1 MSFLT
6 DNISIKTIIGLGSA
20 ISGDVHADGFIRIE
34 GDIDGNLESTGHIDI
49 GRESRINGNITAH
62 SAVIG
67 GIVLGDIYAPDGIK
81 LLSSSAVIGNISTKH
96 LEIEE
101 HVIFHGHC
109 IALKDETEF
118 TQVFEQFSNEESI
131 RNRATKPPHKMENK
145 TL

>member
-1 MSFLT
+1 MFGAVTIT
-6 DNISIKTIIGLGSA
+6 DSTVTATGDRTGISA
-20 ISGDVHADGFIRIE
+20 ILDVITVSGDSIVTAQG
-34 GDIDGNLESTGHIDI
+34 
-49 GRESRINGNITAH
+49 GRDVA
-62 SAVIG
+62 
-67 GIVLGDIYAPDGIK
+67 IYAPDGIK

-131 RNRATKPPHKMENK
+131 RNRATKPTHKMENK